1 MCAKTLQKC
10 FLLILLVASTNS
22 LFAQKELK
30 PVNKKAPSTLATDSS
45 QKSSIKDTTRKVRSI
60 AGKASLRSAILP
72 GLGQIYNKKY
82 WKVPIVYGILAIPI
96 STYSYNSTWYK
107 KTRFAYSARSD
118 KDTTNDKLIAPE
130 LQPLATASL
139 KLYRNEFRKGMDF
152 SILGLLVLW
161 GLNVADAAVDGHLKT
176 FDISDD
182 LSMRLKP
189 NLSTGINGQMG
200 LTASFQ
206 LGKTK
211 PVKSISF

>member
-1 MCAKTLQKC
+1 MCAKILRQC
-10 FLLILLVASTNS
+10 FFLILLVASTNY

-30 PVNKKAPSTLATDSS
+30 PANKKTEATLTKDSS

-72 GLGQIYNKKY
+72 GLGQVYNKKY
-82 WKVPIVYGILAIPI
+82 WKVPIVYGILAIPV
-96 STYSYNSTWYK
+96 STFSYNSSWYK
-107 KTRFAYSARSD
+107 KTRFAYAARSD
-118 KDTTNDKLIAPE
+118 NDTTNDKLIAPE

-182 LSMRLKP
+182 LSMQLKP
-189 NLSTGINGQMG
+189 NFSTGRKGQMG
-200 LTASFQ
+200 FTASFH
-206 LGKTK
+206 LGKAK

>member
-1 MCAKTLQKC
+1 MCARTIRQC
-10 FLLILLVASTNS
+10 FLLILLMSSTNN

-30 PVNKKAPSTLATDSS
+30 TTNKKTQATLATDSS
-45 QKSSIKDTTRKVRSI
+45 KKSSIKDTTHKVRSN

-72 GLGQIYNKKY
+72 GLGQVYNKKY
-82 WKVPIVYGILAIPI
+82 WKVPIVYGILAIPV
-96 STYSYNSTWYK
+96 STFSYNSTWYK
-107 KTRFAYSARSD
+107 KTRFAYAARSD

-130 LQPLATASL
+130 LQPLATDAL

-161 GLNVADAAVDGHLKT
+161 GLNVADAAVDGHLKS

-189 NLSTGINGQMG
+189 NLSTGRNGQMG
-200 LTASFQ
+200 FTALFHW
-206 LGKTK
+206 GKAK
-211 PVKSISF
+211 PVKSVSF

>member
-1 MCAKTLQKC
+1 MCAKIIRHC
-10 FLLILLVASTNS
+10 FLLILLVSSANS
-22 LFAQKELK
+22 LYAQKELK
-30 PVNKKAPSTLATDSS
+30 TADKKPQATLAKDTSQQSS
-45 QKSSIKDTTRKVRSI
+45 VKDTTRKVRSN

-82 WKVPIVYGILAIPI
+82 WKVPIVYGILAIPV
-96 STYSYNSTWYK
+96 STFSYNNTWYK
-107 KTRFAYSARSD
+107 KTRFAYAARSD

-161 GLNVADAAVDGHLKT
+161 GLNVADAAVDGHLKS

-189 NLSTGINGQMG
+189 NLSTGRNGQLG
-200 LTASFQ
+200 LTASFHW
-206 LGKTK
+206 GKTK
-211 PVKSISF
+211 PVKSVSF

>member
-1 MCAKTLQKC
+1 MCAKTIRQC
-10 FLLILLVASTNS
+10 FLLILLVSSTNS

-30 PVNKKAPSTLATDSS
+30 PANKKPQATLVKDSTQQSS
-45 QKSSIKDTTRKVRSI
+45 VKDTTRKVRSN

-82 WKVPIVYGILAIPI
+82 WKVPIVYGILAIPVI
-96 STYSYNSTWYK
+96 TFSYNSTWYK
-107 KTRFAYSARSD
+107 KTRFAYAARSD

-161 GLNVADAAVDGHLKT
+161 GLNVADAAVDGHLKS

-182 LSMRLKP
+182 LSMQLKP
-189 NLSTGINGQMG
+189 NLSTGRNGQMG
-200 LTASFQ
+200 LTASFH
-206 LGKTK
+206 LGKAK

>member
-1 MCAKTLQKC
+1 MFAKTLRQC
-10 FLLILLVASTNS
+10 FFLILLMVSTNS
-22 LFAQKELK
+22 LYAQKEPK
-30 PVNKKAPSTLATDSS
+30 PVTKAKQTLLAKDSS
-45 QKSSIKDTTRKVRSI
+45 QKSSIKDTTRKIRSI

-82 WKVPIVYGILAIPI
+82 WKVPIVYGILAIPV
-96 STYSYNSTWYK
+96 STFSYNSTWYK

-118 KDTTNDKLIAPE
+118 ADSTNDKLIAPE

-189 NLSTGINGQMG
+189 NLSTGRNGQMG
-200 LTASFQ
+200 LTASFH
-206 LGKTK
+206 LGKAKST
-211 PVKSISF
+211 KSISF

>member
-1 MCAKTLQKC
+1 MCAKTLRQC
-10 FLLILLVASTNS
+10 FFLILLFTSTNS
-22 LFAQKELK
+22 LFAQNEPK
-30 PVNKKAPSTLATDSS
+30 PSAKKLQAKLSKDSS
-45 QKSSIKDTTRKVRSI
+45 QKSSIKDTTHKVRSI
-60 AGKASLRSAILP
+60 ASKASLRSAILP

-82 WKVPIVYGILAIPI
+82 WKVPIVYGILAIPV
-96 STYSYNSTWYK
+96 STFSYNSIWYK

-118 KDTTNDKLIAPE
+118 ADSTNDKLIAPE

-189 NLSTGINGQMG
+189 NFSTGRKGQMG
-200 LTASFQ
+200 FTASFH

-211 PVKSISF
+211 PAKFNTF

>member
-1 MCAKTLQKC
+1 MCEKTLRQC
-10 FLLILLVASTNS
+10 FLLILLVASANS
-22 LFAQKELK
+22 LFAQKDVN
-30 PVNKKAPSTLATDSS
+30 PVNKKAAVTMAADTT
-45 QKSSIKDTTRKVRSI
+45 QKSAIKDTTRKVRSI

-82 WKVPIVYGILAIPI
+82 WKVPIVYGILAIPV
-96 STYSYNSTWYK
+96 STFSYNSTWYK

-189 NLSTGINGQMG
+189 NLSTGRNGQMG
-200 LTASFQ
+200 LTASFH

-211 PVKSISF
+211 SAKSISF

>member
-1 MCAKTLQKC
+1 MCAKILRQC
-10 FLLILLVASTNS
+10 FFLILLVASTNC

-30 PVNKKAPSTLATDSS
+30 PANKKTEATLTKDSS

-72 GLGQIYNKKY
+72 GLGQVYNKKY
-82 WKVPIVYGILAIPI
+82 WKVPIVYGILAIPV
-96 STYSYNSTWYK
+96 STYNSSWYK
-107 KTRFAYSARSD
+107 KTRFAYAARSD
-118 KDTTNDKLIAPE
+118 NDTTNDKLIAPE

-182 LSMRLKP
+182 LSMQLKP
-189 NLSTGINGQMG
+189 NFSTGRKGQMG
-200 LTASFQ
+200 FTASFH
-206 LGKTK
+206 LGKAK

>member
-1 MCAKTLQKC
+1 MCAKTIRQC
-10 FLLILLVASTNS
+10 FLLILLVSSANS
-22 LFAQKELK
+22 LFAQKVLK
-30 PVNKKAPSTLATDSS
+30 PANKKPQATLVKDSTQQSS
-45 QKSSIKDTTRKVRSI
+45 VKDTTRKVRSN

-82 WKVPIVYGILAIPI
+82 WKVPIVYGILAIPV
-96 STYSYNSTWYK
+96 STFSYNSTWYK
-107 KTRFAYSARSD
+107 KTRFAYAARSD

-139 KLYRNEFRKGMDF
+139 KLYRNESRKGMDF

-161 GLNVADAAVDGHLKT
+161 GLNVADAAVDGHLKS

-189 NLSTGINGQMG
+189 NFSTGRNGHMG
-200 LTASFQ
+200 FTASFH
-206 LGKTK
+206 LGKAK

>member
-1 MCAKTLQKC
+1 MCAKTIRQC
-10 FLLILLVASTNS
+10 FLLILLVSSANS
-22 LFAQKELK
+22 LFAQKVLK
-30 PVNKKAPSTLATDSS
+30 PANKKPQATLVKDSTQQSS
-45 QKSSIKDTTRKVRSI
+45 VKDTTRKVRSN

-82 WKVPIVYGILAIPI
+82 WKVPIVYGILAIPV
-96 STYSYNSTWYK
+96 STFSYNSTWYK
-107 KTRFAYSARSD
+107 KTRFAYAARSD

-161 GLNVADAAVDGHLKT
+161 GLNVADAAVDGHLKS

-189 NLSTGINGQMG
+189 NLSTGRNGQMG
-200 LTASFQ
+200 LTASFH
-206 LGKTK
+206 LGKAK

>member
-1 MCAKTLQKC
+1 MCARTIRQC
-10 FLLILLVASTNS
+10 FLLILLVSSANS

-30 PVNKKAPSTLATDSS
+30 PANKKPQATLVKDSTQQTSV
-45 QKSSIKDTTRKVRSI
+45 KDTTRKVRSN

-82 WKVPIVYGILAIPI
+82 WKVPIVYGILAIPV
-96 STYSYNSTWYK
+96 STFSYNSTWYK
-107 KTRFAYSARSD
+107 KTRFAYAARSD
-118 KDTTNDKLIAPE
+118 KDSTNDKLIAPE

-161 GLNVADAAVDGHLKT
+161 GLNVADAAVDGHLKS

-189 NLSTGINGQMG
+189 NLSTGRNGQMG
-200 LTASFQ
+200 LTASFH

-211 PVKSISF
+211 PVKSVSF

>member
-1 MCAKTLQKC
+1 MCAKIIQSCL
-10 FLLILLVASTNS
+10 FVVLLVGSANT
-22 LFAQKELK
+22 LFAQEESK
-30 PVNKKAPSTLATDSS
+30 PNKGKQATLVTDSATTS
-45 QKSSIKDTTRKVRSI
+45 PIKDTTRKVRSI
-60 AGKASLRSAILP
+60 ASKASLRSAILP

-82 WKVPIVYGILAIPI
+82 WKVPIVYGILAIPV
-96 STYSYNSTWYK
+96 STFSYNSTWYK

-118 KDTTNDKLIAPE
+118 KDSTNDKLIAPE

-189 NLSTGINGQMG
+189 NLSTGRNGQLG
-200 LTASFQ
+200 FTASFH
-206 LGKTK
+206 LGKTQSA
-211 PVKSISF
+211 KSISF

>member
-1 MCAKTLQKC
+1 MCAKILRQC
-10 FLLILLVASTNS
+10 FFLILLVASTNC

-30 PVNKKAPSTLATDSS
+30 PANKNTQATSTKDSS

-72 GLGQIYNKKY
+72 GLGQVYNKKY
-82 WKVPIVYGILAIPI
+82 WKVPIVYGILAIPV
-96 STYSYNSTWYK
+96 STFSYNSSWYK
-107 KTRFAYSARSD
+107 KTRFAYAARSD
-118 KDTTNDKLIAPE
+118 QDTTNDKLIAPE

-189 NLSTGINGQMG
+189 NFSTGRKGQMG
-200 LTASFQ
+200 FTASFH
-206 LGKTK
+206 LGKAK
-211 PVKSISF
+211 PVKSITF

>member
-1 MCAKTLQKC
+1 MCAKTLRQC
-10 FLLILLVASTNS
+10 FFLILLVASANS

-30 PVNKKAPSTLATDSS
+30 PVNKKAPSTLASDSS
-45 QKSSIKDTTRKVRSI
+45 QKSSVKDTTRKVRSI

-82 WKVPIVYGILAIPI
+82 WKVPIVYGILAIPV
-96 STYSYNSTWYK
+96 STFSYNSTWYK

-118 KDTTNDKLIAPE
+118 QDTTNDKLIAPE

-189 NLSTGINGQMG
+189 NFSTGRKGQMG
-200 LTASFQ
+200 FTASFH
-206 LGKTK
+206 LGKAK
-211 PVKSISF
+211 PVKSITF

>member
-1 MCAKTLQKC
+1 MCAKILRQCFILTL
-10 FLLILLVASTNS
+10 LLASINN

-30 PVNKKAPSTLATDSS
+30 PANKEKQTTLASDSN
-45 QKSSIKDTTRKVRSI
+45 QKTSIKDTTRKVRSI

-82 WKVPIVYGILAIPI
+82 WKVPIVYGILAIPV
-96 STYSYNSTWYK
+96 STFSYNSTWYK

-130 LQPLATASL
+130 LQPLATESL

-189 NLSTGINGQMG
+189 NFSTGRNGQMG

-206 LGKTK
+206 LGKA
-211 PVKSISF
+211 KSIKSTSF

>member
-1 MCAKTLQKC
+1 
-10 FLLILLVASTNS
+10 
-22 LFAQKELK
+22 
-30 PVNKKAPSTLATDSS
+30 LAADTS

-60 AGKASLRSAILP
+60 AAKASLRSAILP
-72 GLGQIYNKKY
+72 GLGQVYNKKY
-82 WKVPIVYGILAIPI
+82 WKVPIVYGILAIPV
-96 STYSYNSTWYK
+96 STFSYNSTWYK

-118 KDTTNDKLIAPE
+118 QDTTNDKLIAPE

-176 FDISDD
+176 FNISDD

-189 NLSTGINGQMG
+189 NLSTGRNVQMG
-200 LTASFQ
+200 FTASFH

-211 PVKSISF
+211 TVKSISF

>member
-1 MCAKTLQKC
+1 MCAKTLRQC
-10 FLLILLVASTNS
+10 FFLILLFTSTNS
-22 LFAQKELK
+22 LFAQNELK
-30 PVNKKAPSTLATDSS
+30 PSAKKPQARLSKDSS
-45 QKSSIKDTTRKVRSI
+45 QKSSPKDTTHKVRSI
-60 AGKASLRSAILP
+60 ASKASLRSAILP
-72 GLGQIYNKKY
+72 GLGQINNKKY
-82 WKVPIVYGILAIPI
+82 WKVPIVYGILAIPV
-96 STYSYNSTWYK
+96 STFSYNSTWYK

-118 KDTTNDKLIAPE
+118 ADSTNDKLIAPE

-189 NLSTGINGQMG
+189 NFSTGRKGQMG
-200 LTASFQ
+200 FTASFH

-211 PVKSISF
+211 PAKFNTF

>member
-1 MCAKTLQKC
+1 MCAKTILQC
-10 FLLILLVASTNS
+10 FLLILLVSSANS
-22 LFAQKELK
+22 LFAQKDMK
-30 PVNKKAPSTLATDSS
+30 PANKKAQSILAKDSS
-45 QKSSIKDTTRKVRSI
+45 QKSSIKDTTHKVRSN

-72 GLGQIYNKKY
+72 GLGQVYNKKY
-82 WKVPIVYGILAIPI
+82 WKVPIVYGILAIPV
-96 STYSYNSTWYK
+96 STFSYNSTWYK
-107 KTRFAYSARSD
+107 KTRFAYAARSD

-161 GLNVADAAVDGHLKT
+161 GLNVADAAVDGHLKS

-189 NLSTGINGQMG
+189 NFSTGRNGQMG
-200 LTASFQ
+200 FTASFY
-206 LGKTK
+206 LGKAK
-211 PVKSISF
+211 PIKSISF